1 MTPSHARLAGVSSTG
16 CAPESPAMRGARLR
30 GAKCASFH
38 TQGSRTEMV
47 KIRLR
52 RVGRKNAPFY
62 RILVAD
68 SQSPRDG
75 KFIEI
80 IGQYAPRQSEGSL
93 QVDEARANYWL
104 DQGAQPT
111 DTVRSLL
118 RRAGVLRRRHEQRL
132 GIERKV
138 TAVPVSEQSDEAAPA
153 SA

>member
-1 MTPSHARLAGVSSTG
+1 
-16 CAPESPAMRGARLR
+16 
-30 GAKCASFH
+30 
-38 TQGSRTEMV
+38 MV

-52 RVGRKNAPFY
+52 RVGRKNAPVY

-80 IGQYAPRQSEGSL
+80 IGQYAPRKGEGEL

-104 DQGAQPT
+104 GVGAQPT

-118 RRAGVLRRRHEQRL
+118 RRAGVLKRRHEARL
-132 GIERKV
+132 GIQLKSG
-138 TAVPVSEQSDEAAPA
+138 AVPVGETAEETVSR
-153 SA
+153 